1 VDPPEHQGTPDPFPI
16 SGSGTVKAQLSGRGE
31 GAFPATRWSLIRQ
44 VQEGDAPARRAGWE
58 RLCTDYWK
66 PIYVWLRAR
75 GATPEDAED
84 LAQDFFCRLMAG
96 DWLKEVTGD
105 KGRLR
110 TFLLVLLKRHAVNA
124 WEYRQAKKR
133 GGGSIIIHPDAG
145 EGEAAWHR
153 LPSEGASPDVMFD
166 RHWAMQLLDRV
177 MEELRATY
185 ELTGKAA
192 LFDELREYLSGG
204 SAEESYAAPA
214 ARLGLSE
221 GAVKVAAF
229 RLRERFRVRLSE
241 VVQETI
247 CSPEEVTE
255 EIQYLFQ
262 VFQP

>member
-1 VDPPEHQGTPDPFPI
+1 MDLHDLQGTPGAFS
-16 SGSGTVKAQLSGRGE
+16 SGEPGTVRGQPSGARE
-31 GAFPATRWSLIRQ
+31 GVFPATRWSLIRQ
-44 VQEGDAPARRAGWE
+44 VQEGDVAARRAGWE
-58 RLCTDYWK
+58 HLCKEYWK

-84 LAQDFFCRLMAG
+84 LAQDFFCRLIAG
-96 DWLKEVTGD
+96 DWLREATGE

-124 WEYRQAKKR
+124 WEYGQAKKR
-133 GGGSIIIHPDAG
+133 GGGSIILHPDAG

-153 LPSEGASPDVMFD
+153 LPADGASPDVMFD

-185 ELTGKAA
+185 DLSGKAA

-204 SAEESYAAPA
+204 SAEESYAGPA
-214 ARLGLSE
+214 SRLGLSE

-241 VVQETI
+241 VVRETI
-247 CSPEEVTE
+247 SAPAEVAE
-255 EIQYLFQ
+255 EIQYLFH